1 MDTHPASVTV
11 FPDRARVTRTGHIP
25 LAVGLQRLE
34 IGDLPL
40 ALIPDSVRASG
51 KGAARAKL
59 IGVTTRLENFV
70 ETPAEA
76 ARELETRIQSTEDAD
91 ADLAARAGVLE
102 KEQKY
107 LEGLAAQSEMFARGL
122 ALRNRTPE
130 EQGAIFAFIRDRM
143 EAAQT
148 EQLKISR
155 ERRELAKT
163 LDRLRRDL
171 RQLQSARPKQRYVAT
186 VELDV
191 SAAGEFDLELTYVVN
206 HAGWQPLYDLRLSG
220 SNLEVTYLAQ
230 VAQNTGEDWPNV
242 ALTLSTAEPALSLE
256 VPELDPWYVAPRP
269 PPVALAK
276 RAMPGGLERAAAVP
290 VPAAPAPQAAGAEP
304 EIFSYQVK
312 EEELSVDSAAV
323 SEAGASLTYRLGARA
338 DIPGNNDPR
347 KVTVASFNLEPE
359 LDYVTAPK
367 LEQNCYRRAKVKN
380 TSLYSLLPGSA
391 QLFEGDEY
399 LGATRLEFTA
409 PSQKFELVLGAD
421 ERMRVERELAAR
433 DVDKTFIGDRRR
445 IRYAYTIKLENLR
458 DAPQIV
464 FVRDQLPVPRDEQ
477 IKVKLEAADPKPIDQ
492 TELNLLE
499 WKLMLDKATKQT
511 IRFDFSVEFPRAMEV
526 IGLA

>member
-1 MDTHPASVTV
+1 MDTSPASVTV
-11 FPDRARVTRTGHIP
+11 FPDRARVTRSGHAT
-25 LAVGLQRLE
+25 LALGLQRLE
-34 IGDLPL
+34 IGNLPL

-51 KGAARAKL
+51 RGAARAKL
-59 IGVTTRLENFV
+59 LGVTTRLEHFV

-76 ARELETRIQSTEDAD
+76 ARELETLIQSTEDAD
-91 ADLAARAGVLE
+91 ADLIARAAVQE
-102 KEQKY
+102 KERAA

-130 EQGAIFAFIRDRM
+130 EQGAIFTFLHDRM
-143 EAAQT
+143 NAIQT
-148 EQLKISR
+148 ELLRIAR

-163 LDRLRRDL
+163 LDRLRREL

-191 SAAGEFDLELTYVVN
+191 NAAGEFDLDLTYVVN
-206 HAGWQPLYDLRLSG
+206 NAGWQPLYDLRLSG
-220 SNLEVTYLAQ
+220 SSLEVTYLAQ

-242 ALTLSTAEPALSLE
+242 EITLSTAEPALSLE
-256 VPELDPWYVAPRP
+256 VPELDPWYIAPRP
-269 PPVALAK
+269 PPVPVMK
-276 RAMPGGLERAAAVP
+276 RAAPTAVFEARAALVP
-290 VPAAPAPQAAGAEP
+290 AAAPAPQAMAAGEP
-304 EIFSYQVK
+304 EAPSY
-312 EEELSVDSAAV
+312 ELAVDAAAV
-323 SEAGASLTYRLGARA
+323 SEAGASLTYRLSGRA

-347 KVTVASFNLEPE
+347 KVTVAAFNLEPQ

-367 LEQNCYRRAKVKN
+367 LDQNCYRRAKVKN
-380 TSLYSLLPGSA
+380 TSPYSLLPGAA

-409 PSQKFELVLGAD
+409 PNQKFELVLGAD

-445 IRYAYTIKLENLR
+445 LRYAYTIKLENLR
-458 DAPQIV
+458 DSPQVII
-464 FVRDQLPVPRDEQ
+464 VRDQLPVPRDEQ
-477 IKVKLEAADPKPIDQ
+477 IKVKLEAADPKPIEQ

-499 WKLMLDKATKQT
+499 WKLTLDKSVKQT
-511 IRFDFSVEFPRAMEV
+511 IRFDFSVEHPRAMEV
-526 IGLA
+526 VGLP